1 MNTATLSSPLSIT
14 LLVLLGT
21 LFVLYALSA
30 LWWLYEVFVL
40 SRNRDRDRDRD
51 AEAFEWGLEDVQV
64 RILTVDGK
72 RVVQG
77 TVDAVPSAID
87 DVHVIAEAPM
97 DVSGATVH
105 VVPEEFDCEATN
117 KGRALEWASRTLQC
131 EKEYVLYLD
140 EDTIVTD
147 FTGVPDA
154 DVVQFTELP
163 IYTGS
168 WFTYCCEVFRVGYQF
183 EQFGFP
189 RLRYPLYAWGGGIAI
204 RRDLEERIGW
214 DVGTVTE
221 DTNFVWRA
229 AREKGFSFR
238 VVDARFRNQAPPTI
252 SAMIRQR
259 RRWISG
265 SLQDGGILPLSYRP
279 LYGTRVV
286 VWACSPLVL
295 IWILGV
301 VVDTGTAGLPT
312 RAFGGISAALA
323 VVLVV
328 FMWFGIRAYRLEPYL
343 WPAFLLATPLA
354 VVLHA
359 AGAAWGIVSPV
370 SEFQVT
376 EKIPPETVE
385 TVNPAL
391 ERGDIRAHDGTESLV
406 GEGPQASETG
416 GKVEVEVEV
425 EREDEVEEQEHE
437 QKQKQEQEGD
447 RARPLD

>member
-1 MNTATLSSPLSIT
+1 MNTATLSSALSIA
-14 LLVLLGT
+14 LFVLLGT
-21 LFVLYALSA
+21 LFGLYALSA

-40 SRNRDRDRDRD
+40 SRAPDDER
-51 AEAFEWGLEDVQV
+51 FEWGLEDVQV
-64 RILTVDGK
+64 RILTVDGE

-77 TVDAVPSAID
+77 TVDSVPSAID
-87 DVHVIAEAPM
+87 DVHVIAETPI
-97 DVSGATVH
+97 DVDGATVH

-117 KGRALEWASRTLQC
+117 KGRALEWASQTLQC
-131 EKEYVLYLD
+131 ETEYVLYLD
-140 EDTIVTD
+140 EDTIVTE

-168 WFTYCCEVFRVGYQF
+168 WLTYCCEVFRTGYQF
-183 EQFGFP
+183 EQFAFP
-189 RLRYPLYAWGGGIAI
+189 RLRYPLYAWGGGIAV

-229 AREKGFSFR
+229 AREEEFSFR

-295 IWILGV
+295 AWVFGGIVETGTLGV
-301 VVDTGTAGLPT
+301 LA

-370 SEFQVT
+370 SEFRVT
-376 EKIPPETVE
+376 EKVPPETVE

-406 GEGPQASETG
+406 GEGLQASETG
-416 GKVEVEVEV
+416 EDVESEAEAEVEVEVEV
-425 EREDEVEEQEHE
+425 ENGDEE
-437 QKQKQEQEGD
+437 QEQEGE